1 MALVTIALSL
11 VGLALIFQAWLGKR
25 NSKVKKL
32 PPGPKGL
39 PIIGCLH
46 LLGKYPQRALHD
58 LAKKHGPLM
67 HMRLGFVPT
76 IVVSSPKAA
85 ELFLKTHDLVFASRP
100 PVEAAKYIGYD
111 QTSISFSPYGPYWRN
126 MRKLCT
132 LELLSNLKVNSFRSL
147 RKEEIDL
154 LVDSIKQA
162 SYERVSVNLSAKVSS
177 LGADI
182 SCRMVFGKKYTDKEF
197 GDRGFTAVIH
207 DSMQLIAAPN
217 LADYI
222 PLIAQLDLQGL
233 RKRMKAVSKVFDGF
247 LEKIIDDHIQ
257 NKNENRTKDFVDILF
272 GFLGSQETEY
282 SIVRDNIKA
291 VMLDMLVASMDTST
305 TVVEWALSEL
315 VKNPQIMKKLQK
327 ELDGKVTLDRMVE
340 ESDLEGLN
348 YLDMVI
354 KETFRLHPVAPL
366 LVPHMSTEDITIEG
380 FHIPKNSR
388 VFINIWA
395 IGRDPTVW
403 SDAETFIPERLV
415 GSNIDF
421 RGQDFELLPFGSGR
435 RSCPGMQMG
444 MINVRL
450 ILARLVHSFDWE
462 LPDGKLPSELDMT
475 EVFSLVTPRAT
486 PLLAIPTYRLTI

>member
-1 MALVTIALSL
+1 MAWVTIALSL
-11 VGLALIFQAWLGKR
+11 IGLALIFQAWVGKS
-25 NSKVKKL
+25 NSKFKKL

-76 IVVSSPKAA
+76 IVVSSPKVA

-100 PVEAAKYIGYD
+100 PVEGAKYIGYE
-111 QTSISFSPYGPYWRN
+111 QTTTAFSPYGPYWRN

-132 LELLSNLKVNSFRSL
+132 LKLLSNLKVNSFKSF

-154 LVDSIKQA
+154 LTDYIKQA
-162 SYERVSVNLSAKVSS
+162 SSER
-177 LGADI
+177 
-182 SCRMVFGKKYTDKEF
+182 KYTDKEF

-207 DSMQLIAAPN
+207 DSMQVTAVPN

-222 PLIAQLDLQGL
+222 PQIAPFDLQGL
-233 RKRMKAVSKVFDGF
+233 RKRMKAIGKAFDVFF
-247 LEKIIDDHIQ
+247 EKIIDDRIE
-257 NKNENRTKDFVDILF
+257 NKDENRTKDFVDILL
-272 GFLGSQETEY
+272 GFVGSQETEY
-282 SIVRDNIKA
+282 SISRDNMKA
-291 VMLDMLVASMDTST
+291 VMMDMFEASAETST
-305 TVVEWALSEL
+305 TAVEWPLSEIM
-315 VKNPQIMKKLQK
+315 KNPQIMKKLRK
-327 ELDGKVTLDRMVE
+327 ELDEKITLNRMVE

-354 KETFRLHPVAPL
+354 KETFRLHPVVPL
-366 LVPHMSTEDITIEG
+366 LLPHMSTEDITIEG

-388 VFINIWA
+388 VFINTWA

-403 SDAETFIPERLV
+403 SDAETFFPERFV

-421 RGQDFELLPFGSGR
+421 RGKDFELLPFGSGR

-444 MINVRL
+444 MTTVRL

-462 LPDGKLPSELDMT
+462 LPDGMLPSELDMT
-475 EVFSLVTPRAT
+475 EVFSLVTRRAT
-486 PLLAIPTYRLTI
+486 PLLATPAYRLTV

>member
-11 VGLALIFQAWLGKR
+11 IGLALIFQAWVGKSS
-25 NSKVKKL
+25 SKVKKL

-46 LLGKYPQRALHD
+46 LLGKYPHQALHA
-58 LAKKHGPLM
+58 LTKKYGPIM
-67 HMRLGFVPT
+67 HMRLGFVPS

-85 ELFLKTHDLVFASRP
+85 ELFLKTHDLL
-100 PVEAAKYIGYD
+100 
-111 QTSISFSPYGPYWRN
+111 TNISFSPYGPYWKN

-132 LELLSNLKVNSFRSL
+132 LELLSNLKVNSFKSL

-162 SYERVSVNLSAKVSS
+162 SYELVAVNLSEKVSS

-197 GDRGFTAVIH
+197 GDRSFTAVIH
-207 DSMQLIAAPN
+207 DALQLVAAPN
-217 LADYI
+217 LADYF
-222 PLIAQLDLQGL
+222 PLIAPFDLQGL
-233 RKRMKAVSKVFDGF
+233 RKRMKA
-247 LEKIIDDHIQ
+247 IIDDHIQ
-257 NKNENRTKDFVDILF
+257 NKNENRTKDFVDILL
-272 GFLGSQETEY
+272 GFVGSEETEY
-282 SIVRDNIKA
+282 IISRDNIKA
-291 VMLDMLVASMDTST
+291 VMMDMFEASVDTSA
-305 TVVEWALSEL
+305 TVVEWAPSEL
-315 VKNPQIMKKLQK
+315 MKNPQITKKLQK
-327 ELDGKVTLDRMVE
+327 ELDENVTLNRIVE

-348 YLDMVI
+348 YLDIVI

-366 LVPHMSTEDITIEG
+366 LVPHMSSEDITIEG
-380 FHIPKNSR
+380 FHIPKNSH
-388 VFINIWA
+388 
-395 IGRDPTVW
+395 PTVW
-403 SDAETFIPERLV
+403 SDAETFFPERFV

-444 MINVRL
+444 MTTVRL

-462 LPDGKLPSELDMT
+462 LPDGMLPSELDMT
-475 EVFSLVTPRAT
+475 EVFRIVTRRTT
-486 PLLAIPTYRLTI
+486 PLLAIPAYRLTV